1 MNDKHNSH
9 HKFITNNLQR
19 TISYIERLSLL
30 IYEEKVNLATL
41 KRLNEYVDFNFKY
54 NGIGEDKKYYFIR
67 KKIFIEQDIVC
78 F

>member
-41 KRLNEYVDFNFKY
+41 KRLNEYVHFYFKY
-54 NGIGEDKKYYFIR
+54 NGIGEDKNYYFIR
-67 KKIFIEQDIVC
+67 KKIFMEQDIVC